1 MTKPKLFI
9 LKMPF
14 EDGPGKFWICSHCVL
29 IEGALAVNAHWCD
42 QVDVRRIDF
51 PKPRK
56 EVVDLLGEANQWL
69 PVLVLEDGKLIKEP
83 NEVINYLADRFGG
96 AAVHP

>member
-1 MTKPKLFI
+1 MKPKLFV

-14 EDGPGKFWICSHCVL
+14 EDGPNKSWICSHCAM
-29 IEGALAVNAHWCD
+29 IEGALLVNKHWESK
-42 QVDVRRIDF
+42 VDMHRLDF

-56 EVVDLLGEANQWL
+56 VLVELLGEDKQWL
-69 PVLVLEDGKLIKEP
+69 PVLVLPDGETLTDPTEI
-83 NEVINYLADRFGG
+83 INCLAEKYGG